1 MRVEGGLIA
10 GIKKTNEWLEE
21 RYGADGC
28 IDWSLG
34 GKSLLQGAKAVIEES
49 KEVRVEE
56 VVKPVV
62 KKGGDAED
70 DFDDAEAEAAM
81 AEAFEAETKKVE
93 VVKVEEIKP
102 AEKVD

>member
-1 MRVEGGLIA
+1 
-10 GIKKTNEWLEE
+10 
-21 RYGADGC
+21 
-28 IDWSLG
+28 
-34 GKSLLQGAKAVIEES
+34 
-49 KEVRVEE
+49 VRVEE

-102 AEKVD
+102 TEKVD